1 MEPNQIK
8 GIQILQ
14 YLTLRHR
21 QDQGVVTWLNMA
33 AAHLFALAL
42 PLRPSP
48 VTARTAVSVTM
59 SQCFNEEKVETLF
72 AGWFKS
78 MAIQ

>member
-1 MEPNQIK
+1 MPIK
-8 GIQILQ
+8 INNRQYFQILQ

-42 PLRPSP
+42 PQRPGP
-48 VTARTAVSVTM
+48 VTARIAVSFIM
-59 SQCFNEEKVETLF
+59 YHGRMLHSHE
-72 AGWFKS
+72 
-78 MAIQ
+78 MALQRGGAN